1 MVLARYTDKTLT
13 MPLLTQDE
21 CAEYTALYNEARHLT
36 RIGPTREAFRRT
48 IWTQRVLYQLD
59 ATWADN
65 IPASLAALENTWIMT
80 LVRDVSQ
87 RDNCHQWLEEKES
100 NDDFTHELKTL
111 GRMAELE
118 EISGYAR
125 IMFSSTVGKAWIH
138 PVIKA
143 YWFALAWIPGHREI
157 NGTLRDST
165 IIPTGHH
172 ITVFPF

>member
-1 MVLARYTDKTLT
+1 
-13 MPLLTQDE
+13 MPLLTQEEYDE
-21 CAEYTALYNEARHLT
+21 FIALYGEARHLT

-48 IWTQRVLYQLD
+48 IWTQRVLYEMD
-59 ATWADN
+59 ATWAEH
-65 IPASLAALENTWIMT
+65 IPASLVALENTWIMT
-80 LVRDVSQ
+80 LVRDISQ

-100 NDDFTHELKTL
+100 NDDFTHELKTV

-143 YWFALAWIPGHREI
+143 YWFALAWTPGYREI

-165 IIPTGHH
+165 ITPTGHH

>member
-1 MVLARYTDKTLT
+1 
-13 MPLLTQDE
+13 MPLLTQEEYDE
-21 CAEYTALYNEARHLT
+21 FIALYGEARHLT
-36 RIGPTREAFRRT
+36 RIGPTREAFRRA
-48 IWTQRVLYQLD
+48 IWTQRVLYEMD
-59 ATWADN
+59 ATWAEH
-65 IPASLAALENTWIMT
+65 IPASLVALENTWIMT

-111 GRMAELE
+111 DRMAELE

-143 YWFALAWIPGHREI
+143 YWFALAWTPGYREI

-165 IIPTGHH
+165 IIPSGHH